1 MLQRIRG
8 GSSGAV
14 TAQRG
19 MEDGH
24 TDTAGL
30 GGRSY
35 GSREGLGHTGWGDLA
50 REQR

>member
-19 MEDGH
+19 TEDGH

-30 GGRSY
+30 RGRSFV
-35 GSREGLGHTGWGDLA
+35 SREWLGYTGWGNLA
-50 REQR
+50 REQG